1 MTCDAE
7 PPRYVI
13 RLLTQAHCARG
24 SKRCARCREVEALPP
39 RPCLLDTQPPRPE
52 QARPTLEVAP
62 GRYRV
67 YDVVQVFA
75 SREDALAH
83 ARAHGVPA
91 VLD

>member
-1 MTCDAE
+1 MSCGAE

-13 RLLTQAHCARG
+13 RLIGQDHCARG
-24 SKRCARCREVEALPP
+24 SRRCARCAEAEALPA

-52 QARPTLEVAP
+52 QARPTIEVAP
-62 GRYRV
+62 GRHRA

-75 SREDALAH
+75 TREEAEAH
-83 ARAHGVPA
+83 AREHGVPA